1 MTQTRFGEQACQ
13 KFRAKLDS
21 YIDNELLTESN
32 LEMIEHFKR
41 CTSCTQEEQERR
53 NVRRR
58 LRDAVR
64 EVPVPAGLEGRIRD
78 RLRQPQ
84 QPQPKKLFLMA
95 IAAVLAL
102 CFGVFRL
109 RDPGSALLRMAFDD
123 HLHCAVIHHPTPR
136 VPSEPN
142 QLPER
147 LTGLASLVQQHVPS
161 EFSLKIA
168 HECQD
173 QGRSFVHLTFSDGQH
188 LMSVMIARRANG
200 ESLGSGMRQAARDG
214 LQLAAFESGEFFLY
228 TVSDL
233 SAPANTSVLAQIS
246 PAVEGFLSRVEG

>member
-1 MTQTRFGEQACQ
+1 MTQTRFGELACQ

-21 YIDNELLTESN
+21 YIDNELLIESN

-41 CTSCTQEEQERR
+41 CTSCTQEAQERR

-78 RLRQPQ
+78 RLRQPK

-109 RDPGSALLRMAFDD
+109 RDPSSALLRIALDD
-123 HLHCAVIHHPTPR
+123 HLHCAVVHHPTPR
-136 VPSEPN
+136 VPGEPN

-161 EFSLKIA
+161 EFSLRLA

-173 QGRSFVHLTFSDGQH
+173 QRRSFVHLTFDDGHH
-188 LMSVMIARRANG
+188 LMSVVIARRESG
-200 ESLGSGMRQAARDG
+200 ESLGSGMRQAARDRF
-214 LQLAAFESGEFFLY
+214 QLAAFESGQFFVY

-233 SAPANTSVLAQIS
+233 PAQANTRVLAQIS
-246 PAVEGFLSRVEG
+246 PSVRGFLSQAEG

>member
-21 YIDNELLTESN
+21 YIDNELLIESN

-78 RLRQPQ
+78 RLRQPK

-109 RDPGSALLRMAFDD
+109 RDPSSTLLRMAFDD
-123 HLHCAVIHHPTPR
+123 HLHCAVLHHPTPR
-136 VPSEPN
+136 VPGEPN

-147 LTGLASLVQQHVPS
+147 LTSLASLVQQQVPS
-161 EFSLKIA
+161 EFSLKLA

-173 QGRSFVHLTFSDGQH
+173 QGRSFVHLTFDDGQH
-188 LMSVMIARRANG
+188 LLSVVIARRVSG
-200 ESLGSGMRQAARDG
+200 ESLGNGIRQAARDRF
-214 LQLAAFESGEFFLY
+214 QLAAFESGKFFVY

-233 SAPANTSVLAQIS
+233 PEQANTGVLAQVS
-246 PAVEGFLSRVEG
+246 PAVQGFLTQMEG

>member
-13 KFRAKLDS
+13 SFRAKLDS
-21 YIDNELLTESN
+21 YIDNELLIESN

-41 CTSCTQEEQERR
+41 CTSCTQEAQERR

-78 RLRQPQ
+78 RLRQPK
-84 QPQPKKLFLMA
+84 QPQPKKMFLMA
-95 IAAVLAL
+95 IAAALAL
-102 CFGVFRL
+102 CFGLFRL
-109 RDPGSALLRMAFDD
+109 GDPSSALLRIAFDD
-123 HLHCAVIHHPTPR
+123 HVHCAVIHHPKPR
-136 VPSEPN
+136 VPGEPN

-147 LTGLASLVQQHVPS
+147 LTGLASLVQQHVPTD
-161 EFSLKIA
+161 FSLILA

-173 QGRSFVHLTFSDGQH
+173 QGRSFIHLTFGDGQH
-188 LMSVMIARRANG
+188 LMSVVIARKG
-200 ESLGSGMRQAARDG
+200 SDESLGNGMRQAARDRF
-214 LQLAAFESGEFFLY
+214 QLAAFESGNFFVY

-233 SAPANTSVLAQIS
+233 PAQANTSVLAQIS
-246 PAVEGFLSRVEG
+246 PAVQGFLTQMEG